1 MLVRIELIN
10 FAFSFQLVTG
20 WLWLQ
25 FLKQLT
31 DNYSWEW
38 HCTLAKSGWK
48 ANVILGITWTSTSL
62 TANGCGWSSRN
73 LLIMLHSIV
82 LWLTSNLPI
91 SMTFSALTNCIRN
104 RISWTSSA
112 LPIILWRGCFMLT
125 YIFSN
130 RPHLL
135 WFSLYNKPTRDFK
148 RKQKADE
155 SWAGGICNYAGR
167 EWFIGFSRIFLT
179 SQVFICDWVN
189 SINFLLKI
197 NLWIEISLLHSL
209 CFCEHFKYFYSLG
222 LV

>member
-1 MLVRIELIN
+1 MLVRVELIN

-48 ANVILGITWTSTSL
+48 VNVLLGITWTSTSL
-62 TANGCGWSSRN
+62 TANGCGWSSQN

-82 LWLTSNLPI
+82 LWLTSYLPI

-104 RISWTSSA
+104 RISWASSA
-112 LPIILWRGCFMLT
+112 LPIILWSGCFMLT

-135 WFSLYNKPTRDFK
+135 WFSLYNKPTRDFT

-155 SWAGGICNYAGR
+155 SWAGGIFNYAGR
-167 EWFIGFSRIFLT
+167 ECFTGFSRIFLA

-189 SINFLLKI
+189 SINFLLIKVKLV
-197 NLWIEISLLHSL
+197 NWNQLASLVFLQA
-209 CFCEHFKYFYSLG
+209 F
-222 LV
+222 